1 MILTLTFS
9 KGINLSLRA
18 KLAVFFCHA
27 WYACGSKPRDLKNM
41 CF

>member
-18 KLAVFFCHA
+18 KLAVFFCH
-27 WYACGSKPRDLKNM
+27 GMPVVLSHVT
-41 CF
+41 